1 MKPAAIKQFDW
12 LYLGAFAVTVIQTV
26 LNYDA
31 LKLEMQ
37 SELAAT
43 GAQGASDIALIG
55 GLVISL
61 IVTLTLWFLISV
73 KRVEVVKWLI
83 AIFAA
88 WGAISFLL
96 SVSTS
101 SFDIGSI
108 LGAIVAVMNI
118 VAAYLLF
125 TPGAKAWFARRDD
138 GSVA

>member
-1 MKPAAIKQFDW
+1 MKRAAIKQFDW

-26 LNYDA
+26 LNYEA

-96 SVSTS
+96 SVSTG
-101 SFDIGSI
+101 SFDAGSI

-125 TPGAKAWFARRDD
+125 TPNAKAWFERRDD